1 MVAFLTRMPAGI
13 SGAITRPLESTI
25 EPGTLY
31 RSTDALGVNF
41 VPKEY
46 GQAVVF
52 DATAKRY
59 RLPNAGDTA
68 ADIAGFLTRPYPGGV
83 AQFTGALGVTPV
95 DGDHVVD
102 IMKRGYMSVKLRGAT
117 ASAKQGLVY
126 VRIATPTT
134 PAPLGGVEAAADA
147 ANTVVLDAKTRF
159 MGPAFTD
166 STFGAETEIA
176 FNI

>member
-13 SGAITRPLESTI
+13 SGSITRPLESTI
-25 EPGTLY
+25 EPGILY
-31 RSTDALGVNF
+31 RSTDALGAAF
-41 VPKEY
+41 VPTEY
-46 GQAVVF
+46 GQAVVL

-83 AQFTGALGVTPV
+83 AQFQGVLGTTPV
-95 DGDHVVD
+95 DGDHAVD
-102 IMKRGYMSVKLRGAT
+102 VMKRGYMSVKLRGVT

-126 VRIATPTT
+126 VRIATPTGI
-134 PAPLGGVEAAADA
+134 APRGGVEAAADG

-159 MGPAFTD
+159 MGAAFTD
-166 STFGAETEIA
+166 GTFGAETEIA